1 MKLQHYDNNHGIIS
15 SFIVRTCN
23 YYAKFV
29 PDNENNITKQEQD
42 RHIRVLF
49 VSRIS
54 SEIPTSEKNISYVL
68 YDLLYIFVVYTYLF
82 YIQYIFHLIIIIILF

>member
-15 SFIVRTCN
+15 SFIVRTYN

-29 PDNENNITKQEQD
+29 PDNENNITKQD
-42 RHIRVLF
+42 KHVRVLF
-49 VSRIS
+49 VSRIY